1 MLRATTIL
9 LLAAAALAGCAT
21 QEDAATDAT
30 SAADATP
37 GDEVAP
43 RDEVALGPVDGFD
56 LPPTDLDRV
65 QEGDVAPDFT
75 LTSLAGPPVTL
86 SDFRGE
92 KNVVL
97 VFYRGHW

>member
-1 MLRATTIL
+1 MRRTIVT
-9 LLAAAALAGCAT
+9 LALAVAAGCAT
-21 QEDAATDAT
+21 QDQAAEDAA
-30 SAADATP
+30 ADPMIQEIT
-37 GDEVAP
+37 
-43 RDEVALGPVDGFD
+43 LGPTDGFD
-56 LPPTDLDRV
+56 LPPVDLDRV

-92 KNVVL
+92 ANVIL

>member
-1 MLRATTIL
+1 MRRATTIL
-9 LLAAAALAGCAT
+9 LLAAVTLAGCAT
-21 QEDAATDAT
+21 QDDAGTDRAPSEDTN
-30 SAADATP
+30 P
-37 GDEVAP
+37 YDELP
-43 RDEVALGPVDGFD
+43 TGPVDGLD